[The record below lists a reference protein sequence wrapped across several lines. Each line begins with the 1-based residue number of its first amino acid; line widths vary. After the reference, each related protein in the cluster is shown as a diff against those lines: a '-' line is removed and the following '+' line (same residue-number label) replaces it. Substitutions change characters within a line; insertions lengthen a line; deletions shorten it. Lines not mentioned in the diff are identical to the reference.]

1 MAAVV
6 ILLGL
11 PDRKETIDRRR
22 KSQSNDCRSGW
33 GRVNHG
39 AKDDSNSEHFFPTPN
54 KLLTF
59 FIMPNDTTECDTEI
73 ESKNAALFKR
83 YGNLDQVFFVHTILI
98 RDHERIFQQLL
109 HQMVG

>member
-1 MAAVV
+1 MKKTPLEDNHWITNQLSETEHTDRTVQTLA
-6 ILLGL
+6 GR

-59 FIMPNDTTECDTEI
+59 FYH
-73 ESKNAALFKR
+73 A
-83 YGNLDQVFFVHTILI
+83 Q
-98 RDHERIFQQLL
+98 
-109 HQMVG
+109 